1 MMPEPTNESL
11 VVWLVVFLMVIGVM
25 FWSFFKAIK
34 TKNAKY
40 GYIIFGSILLM
51 GLLLFI

>member
-1 MMPEPTNESL
+1 MPEPTSESL
-11 VVWLVVFLMVIGVM
+11 LLWMVVFLMVIGVM
-25 FWSFFKAIK
+25 FWSFFKTIK
-34 TKNAKY
+34 TKNPKY